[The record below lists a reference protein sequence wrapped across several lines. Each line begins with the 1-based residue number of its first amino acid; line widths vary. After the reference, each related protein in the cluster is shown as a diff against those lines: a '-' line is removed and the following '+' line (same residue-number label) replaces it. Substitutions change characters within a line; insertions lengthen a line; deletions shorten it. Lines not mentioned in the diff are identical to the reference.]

1 MAKKTKS
8 FEDKLLELEEI
19 VETMQDK
26 SALQDISSQ
35 YEKAQELLTSLKQ
48 ELETSKQKFFKVEN
62 NEIKEQ

>member
-26 SALQDISSQ
+26 STLQDISSQ